1 MLGWHKNVQYIAFSL
16 QKLSMCVCGCLYS
29 HSMGFFELA
38 DLLNL
43 IHEISSVYVLHD
55 KIQTV
60 LLRDGGADREREVK
74 KYMLIK
80 SRPEVTEKQDD
91 SEKKRV

>member
-1 MLGWHKNVQYIAFSL
+1 M
-16 QKLSMCVCGCLYS
+16 CLYS
-29 HSMGFFELA
+29 HSMGLFELA

-60 LLRDGGADREREVK
+60 LRERDRQRVRRDKK

-80 SRPEVTEKQDD
+80 GGERSQRKREKGIVQRWID
-91 SEKKRV
+91 RG